1 MSKKFELNIITPT
14 DTFNYSDVEYLRAPS
29 IDGLFGVLSGH
40 ISSIIALDVGE
51 VKIVNNNKSTR
62 LATSGGFAD
71 INEKNVTLVLE
82 TAEEAINI
90 DIKRAN
96 ESIDRAK
103 IYINDKSTDIKRAL
117 NSIKRAKN
125 RIRISKKKKLIQ

>member
-29 IDGLFGVLSGH
+29 VDGLFGVLSGH

-51 VKIVNNNKSTR
+51 IKIVNNNKSTR

-125 RIRISKKKKLIQ
+125 RIRISKKEKLIQ

>member
-51 VKIVNNNKSTR
+51 IKIVNNNKSTR

>member
-29 IDGLFGVLSGH
+29 VDGLFGVLSGH

-51 VKIVNNNKSTR
+51 VKIVNNNKSIR
-62 LATSGGFAD
+62 IATSGGFAD
-71 INEKNVTLVLE
+71 INKKNVTLVLE

-103 IYINDKSTDIKRAL
+103 KYINDKSTDIQRAL

-125 RIRISKKKKLIQ
+125 RIRISKKEKLIQ

>member
-29 IDGLFGVLSGH
+29 VDGLFGVLSGH
-40 ISSIIALDVGE
+40 IPSIIALEVGE
-51 VKIVNNNKSTR
+51 VKIVNNNKSIR

-71 INEKNVTLVLE
+71 INKKNVTLVLE

-96 ESIDRAK
+96 ESMDRAK
-103 IYINDKSTDIKRAL
+103 KYINDKSTDIQRAL

-125 RIRISKKKKLIQ
+125 RIRISKKKN

>member
-125 RIRISKKKKLIQ
+125 RIRISKKEKLIQ

>member
-29 IDGLFGVLSGH
+29 VDGLFGVLSGH

-51 VKIVNNNKSTR
+51 IKIVNNNKSTR

>member
-125 RIRISKKKKLIQ
+125 RIRISKKKN

>member
-29 IDGLFGVLSGH
+29 VDGLFGVLSGH
-40 ISSIIALDVGE
+40 IPSIIALEVGE
-51 VKIVNNNKSTR
+51 VKIVNNNKSIR
-62 LATSGGFAD
+62 IATSGGFAD
-71 INEKNVTLVLE
+71 INKKNVTLVLE

-96 ESIDRAK
+96 ESMDRAK
-103 IYINDKSTDIKRAL
+103 KYINDKSTDIQRAL

-125 RIRISKKKKLIQ
+125 RIRISKKNF

>member
-51 VKIVNNNKSTR
+51 VKIVNNNKSIR

>member
-1 MSKKFELNIITPT
+1 MSRKFELNIVTPT
-14 DTFNYSDVEYLRAPS
+14 NTFNYSDVEYLRAPS

-40 ISSIIALDVGE
+40 ISSIIALDIGE
-51 VKIVNNNKSTR
+51 IKIVNNNKSIR

-103 IYINDKSTDIKRAL
+103 IYINETSSNMQRAL

-125 RIRISKKKKLIQ
+125 RIRISKKKI

>member
-29 IDGLFGVLSGH
+29 VDGLFGVLSGH
-40 ISSIIALDVGE
+40 IPSIIALEVGE
-51 VKIVNNNKSTR
+51 VKIVNNNKSIR

-71 INEKNVTLVLE
+71 INKKNVTLVLE

-96 ESIDRAK
+96 ESMDRAK
-103 IYINDKSTDIKRAL
+103 KYINDKSTDIQRAF

-125 RIRISKKKKLIQ
+125 RIRISKKKN

>member
-51 VKIVNNNKSTR
+51 IKIVNNNKSTR

-103 IYINDKSTDIKRAL
+103 IYINDKSTDIKIAL

>member
-29 IDGLFGVLSGH
+29 VDGLFGVLSGH

-51 VKIVNNNKSTR
+51 VKIVNNNKSIR
-62 LATSGGFAD
+62 IATSGGFAD
-71 INEKNVTLVLE
+71 INKKNVTLVLE
-82 TAEEAINI
+82 TAEEATNI

-103 IYINDKSTDIKRAL
+103 IYINDKSTDIQRAL

-125 RIRISKKKKLIQ
+125 RIQISKKKN

>member
-1 MSKKFELNIITPT
+1 MIKKFELNIITPT

-29 IDGLFGVLSGH
+29 VDGLFGVLSGH
-40 ISSIIALDVGE
+40 IPSIIALEVGE
-51 VKIVNNNKSTR
+51 VKIVNNNKSIR

-71 INEKNVTLVLE
+71 INKKNVTLVLE

-96 ESIDRAK
+96 ESMDRAK
-103 IYINDKSTDIKRAL
+103 KYINDKSTDIQRAL

-125 RIRISKKKKLIQ
+125 RIRISKKKN

>member
-14 DTFNYSDVEYLRAPS
+14 NTFNYSDVEYLRAPS
-29 IDGLFGVLSGH
+29 VDGLFGVLSGH

-51 VKIVNNNKSTR
+51 VKIVNNNKTTR

-71 INEKNVTLVLE
+71 INKKKVTLVLE

-103 IYINDKSTDIKRAL
+103 KYVNDRSSNMQRAL

-125 RIRISKKKKLIQ
+125 RIRISKKKN

>member
-1 MSKKFELNIITPT
+1 MSKKFELNIVTPT

-29 IDGLFGVLSGH
+29 VDGLFGVLSGH

>member
-14 DTFNYSDVEYLRAPS
+14 NTFNYSDVEYLRAPS
-29 IDGLFGVLSGH
+29 VDGLFGVLSGH

-51 VKIVNNNKSTR
+51 VKIVNNNKSIR

-103 IYINDKSTDIKRAL
+103 KYINDTPSDMKRAL
-117 NSIKRAKN
+117 DSIKKAKN
-125 RIRISKKKKLIQ
+125 RIRISKKKN